1 MCTNLPPFIWN
12 WVVSIFPINPNT
24 HQHNFVMRKSK
35 TFGVS
40 WYSTYHTQCCF
51 QKPRETHGSKLNCH
65 CCEKKGMSPTPF
77 FGVFSAID
85 LHFFFFWQVTGLRE
99 AIPGKKRLKYF
110 HQPNVLTTRT
120 ITGFFPQELTVS
132 LLGQSWTY
140 DLKPFLNS
148 GCFVWIISA
157 STSGNNQI
165 FTDIQNISETL
176 KLKKKKGKN
185 WWLFL
190 RTSWTKKCIYSPPC

>member
-1 MCTNLPPFIWN
+1 ML
-12 WVVSIFPINPNT
+12 FPETQGNTWEQTKLSLLWEERNEPNT
-24 HQHNFVMRKSK
+24 IFLV
-35 TFGVS
+35 
-40 WYSTYHTQCCF
+40 YF
-51 QKPRETHGSKLNCH
+51 QPLIC
-65 CCEKKGMSPTPF
+65 
-77 FGVFSAID
+77 I
-85 LHFFFFWQVTGLRE
+85 FFWQVTGLRE

-120 ITGFFPQELTVS
+120 INGFFPQELTVS